1 MIKLQKNL
9 FQGEG
14 QVSQL
19 FGNKLIINGVDIY
32 TQYGLSGHNGVDYAI
47 VNGTPL
53 YSCITG
59 TVVERLTDT
68 YGYGKY
74 LKIENDY
81 CGVIYAHMQR
91 WDVEAGDKVLA
102 GQQLGLSNNTGNST
116 GPHLHFGVY
125 PLPNRDK
132 TNGYNGFIDPLNKSL
147 IQWVDSLE
155 ESDLLKEL
163 SDEIVTLKR
172 ELTEKQGR
180 ITELEGILSTQDPI
194 SKYTNSQLLRI
205 VINRIIGKDVI

>member
-1 MIKLQKNL
+1 MIKLQKNI

-19 FGNKLIINGVDIY
+19 FGNKLIINNVDVY
-32 TQYGLSGHNGVDYAI
+32 AQYGLKGHNGVDYAI

-53 YSCITG
+53 YSCING
-59 TVVERLTDT
+59 TVIERLTDT

-81 CGVIYAHMQR
+81 CGVIYAHMQS
-91 WDVEAGDKVLA
+91 WDVEVGAKVLA

-116 GPHLHFGVY
+116 GPHLHFGLY

-132 TNGYNGFIDPLNKSL
+132 TNGYNGYIDPLNKSL
-147 IQWVDSLE
+147 VQWVDSLE

-163 SDEIVTLKR
+163 SNEIVKLKS
-172 ELTEKQGR
+172 ELGKKQDR
-180 ITELEGILSTQDPI
+180 IIELESILSTQNPI
-194 SKYTNSQLLRI
+194 SKYTNSQLI
-205 VINRIIGKDVI
+205 TIIFNRILGKEVI